1 MTDLQLHQVL
11 HRETTPLYVFD
22 LAALP
27 QRVAT
32 LREHLPEGVGLCYAV
47 KANPF
52 LLSALDG
59 VVERFEICSPGELVL
74 CQQAGLSSDQYV
86 LSGVYKEPAAMGE
99 LVAQGEIGCY
109 TVESM
114 TQFSVLYGAA
124 LAARKPISL
133 LLRLTSG
140 NQFGMDQEEIRWI
153 LDHYGEDPCLDIR
166 GIQYFSGTQ
175 KHSLKRL
182 ARELALVDQFLASLT
197 PVHPLRELEF
207 GPGFPVAYFPE
218 DEMDEETFLTEFAD
232 LLRGLTFRGKITLEL
247 GRSIAAGC
255 GTYLTRVVDVKEN
268 RGEKYAIVDG
278 GMHQLVYY
286 GQSMAMKHPPVRP
299 LSPRVG
305 EEPQPWTLC
314 GALCTIND
322 ILVKRLPLG
331 GLEIG
336 DVLVFEQ
343 AGAYCM
349 TEGIALF
356 LSRDLPGV
364 VLCTPDGRAVLA
376 RDHLATHPLNTPNHQ
391 KEWNLWKD

>member
-1 MTDLQLHQVL
+1 
-11 HRETTPLYVFD
+11 
-22 LAALP
+22 
-27 QRVAT
+27 
-32 LREHLPEGVGLCYAV
+32 
-47 KANPF
+47 
-52 LLSALDG
+52 
-59 VVERFEICSPGELVL
+59 
-74 CQQAGLSSDQYV
+74 
-86 LSGVYKEPAAMGE
+86 
-99 LVAQGEIGCY
+99 
-109 TVESM
+109 
-114 TQFSVLYGAA
+114 
-124 LAARKPISL
+124 
-133 LLRLTSG
+133 
-140 NQFGMDQEEIRWI
+140 
-153 LDHYGEDPCLDIR
+153 
-166 GIQYFSGTQ
+166 
-175 KHSLKRL
+175 
-182 ARELALVDQFLASLT
+182 
-197 PVHPLRELEF
+197 
-207 GPGFPVAYFPE
+207 
-218 DEMDEETFLTEFAD
+218 
-232 LLRGLTFRGKITLEL
+232 
-247 GRSIAAGC
+247 
-255 GTYLTRVVDVKEN
+255 
-268 RGEKYAIVDG
+268 
-278 GMHQLVYY
+278 MHQLVYY

>member
-1 MTDLQLHQVL
+1 
-11 HRETTPLYVFD
+11 
-22 LAALP
+22 
-27 QRVAT
+27 
-32 LREHLPEGVGLCYAV
+32 
-47 KANPF
+47 
-52 LLSALDG
+52 
-59 VVERFEICSPGELVL
+59 
-74 CQQAGLSSDQYV
+74 
-86 LSGVYKEPAAMGE
+86 
-99 LVAQGEIGCY
+99 
-109 TVESM
+109 
-114 TQFSVLYGAA
+114 
-124 LAARKPISL
+124 
-133 LLRLTSG
+133 
-140 NQFGMDQEEIRWI
+140 
-153 LDHYGEDPCLDIR
+153 
-166 GIQYFSGTQ
+166 
-175 KHSLKRL
+175 
-182 ARELALVDQFLASLT
+182 
-197 PVHPLRELEF
+197 
-207 GPGFPVAYFPE
+207 
-218 DEMDEETFLTEFAD
+218 MDEETFLTEFAD

>member
-1 MTDLQLHQVL
+1 
-11 HRETTPLYVFD
+11 
-22 LAALP
+22 
-27 QRVAT
+27 
-32 LREHLPEGVGLCYAV
+32 
-47 KANPF
+47 
-52 LLSALDG
+52 
-59 VVERFEICSPGELVL
+59 
-74 CQQAGLSSDQYV
+74 
-86 LSGVYKEPAAMGE
+86 MGE

-331 GLEIG
+331 GVEIG